1 MLLPTIVLNT
11 VLQIAA
17 GVVFTT
23 PEIVGPIA
31 GFVLLGGIALWI
43 VAIILRT
50 VASPTQLQAVHA

>member
-1 MLLPTIVLNT
+1 